1 MISCRILPTRRFLAS
16 TLHHPPKSKTPRL
29 WRGVFVFSL
38 FLVSPLASAQRIG
51 DLYASDATVKGG
63 VRYTATGLEVDNGSV
78 ITAGQH
84 SASVRLARGGQVRI
98 CPGTNLTVNSSPKGQ
113 ELMFAMSA
121 GSLEGEYDLPATAD
135 AILTPDFRILISGPA
150 KVAVSITSRPNGDA
164 CVRSRG
170 EDSYVIVSELMGDDF
185 YRVHP
190 NEQAIFHPGNVKKP
204 ELNDAMNCGCPAPSP
219 VQQAETTPPAPQAV
233 PAQANPAPMPEAK
246 IAPAP
251 APEQKAP
258 PAEAHPAPTPEQ
270 NAAALAA
277 VVNEPAVAA
286 TANAAASLPQQP
298 SSQVQVQVD
307 APMVFHGAGSPN
319 DVDVTATLA
328 RVHIERLPW
337 PQTPTVSPV
346 PPSPSSAPAKAKAQ
360 NGGQKKGFFRRLV
373 SALFG

>member
-1 MISCRILPTRRFLAS
+1 MISCRIPPTRRFLAL
-16 TLHHPPKSKTPRL
+16 TLHHPPKSNTPCL
-29 WRGVFVFSL
+29 GRGVI
-38 FLVSPLASAQRIG
+38 FLVCLLSPLAGAQRIG

-63 VRYTATGLEVDNGSV
+63 VRYTHTGLEIDNGSV

-113 ELMFAMSA
+113 ELMLAMSA
-121 GSLEGEYDLPATAD
+121 GSLEGDYDLPATAD

-150 KVAVSITSRPNGDA
+150 KVDVSITARPNGDA

-170 EDSYVIVSELMGDDF
+170 GDSYVIISELMGDDF
-185 YRVHP
+185 YRLHP

-204 ELNDAMNCGCPAPSP
+204 ELNDTINCGCPAPSP
-219 VQQAETTPPAPQAV
+219 VQQAETAPAAPPPL
-233 PAQANPAPMPEAK
+233 PAQPTSAPMPEPK
-246 IAPAP
+246 VAPSP
-251 APEQKAP
+251 APEQKATP
-258 PAEAHPAPTPEQ
+258 TEAHAAPTPQQ

-307 APMVFHGAGSPN
+307 APMVFRGAGSPH

-337 PQTPTVSPV
+337 PQTPTVAPE
-346 PPSPSSAPAKAKAQ
+346 PPSPSPTPSKAKAQ
-360 NGGQKKGFFRRLV
+360 NGSQKKGFFRRLV